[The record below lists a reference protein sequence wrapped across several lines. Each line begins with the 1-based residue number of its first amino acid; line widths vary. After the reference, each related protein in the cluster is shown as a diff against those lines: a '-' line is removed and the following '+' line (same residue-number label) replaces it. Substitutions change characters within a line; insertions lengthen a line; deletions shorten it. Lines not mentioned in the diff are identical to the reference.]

1 MHKENV
7 RPAVDLRQDP
17 AHIAEPSLDFLD
29 MEWLEGILEDCGHVE
44 SPLAGEF
51 PAATRAT
58 LVRFVRHVMVPHPAE
73 IPVDLTFIPPS
84 FEDGILRNVRS
95 RNVIRHEARRDDE
108 LLGFSDEEVLKGNL
122 LWDRK
127 MLFVD
132 QVLPRLVE
140 LAEGIGKTVKVE
152 EARFTLMMDLVE
164 VEVDV
169 YKYTVWHIFNTQ
181 TSMREDVRAPRT
193 FTCPIDLA
201 GYVHA
206 HPVLS
211 SYIY

>member
-7 RPAVDLRQDP
+7 CPRRDPGKDHAVHVAL
-17 AHIAEPSLDFLD
+17 PSLDFLD
-29 MEWLEGILEDCGHVE
+29 MEWLEGILE

-58 LVRFVRHVMVPHPAE
+58 RAARATRATRASRHVSHPAE
-73 IPVDLTFIPPS
+73 IPIDLTFIPPS

-95 RNVIRHEARRDDE
+95 RKVIRSETHSADE
-108 LLGFSDEEVLKGNL
+108 LSCSDEEVLEGNL

-127 MLFVD
+127 MRFVE
-132 QVLPRLVE
+132 QVLTRLGE
-140 LAEGIGKTVKVE
+140 LSEGIGKTIKVE

-181 TSMREDVRAPRT
+181 TNMREDVRAPRT

>member
-7 RPAVDLRQDP
+7 CPRRDHGKDHLV
-17 AHIAEPSLDFLD
+17 HVAEPSLDFLD
-29 MEWLEGILEDCGHVE
+29 MEWLEGILE

-58 LVRFVRHVMVPHPAE
+58 RATRASRHVSHPAE

-84 FEDGILRNVRS
+84 FEDGILRNDRS
-95 RNVIRHEARRDDE
+95 RNVIRSETHGADE
-108 LLGFSDEEVLKGNL
+108 LDFSDEEERQENL
-122 LWDRK
+122 LWNRK
-127 MLFVD
+127 MRFVE
-132 QVLPRLVE
+132 QVLSRLIE
-140 LAEGIGKTVKVE
+140 LAGGIGKTVKVE

-181 TSMREDVRAPRT
+181 TNMREDVRAPRT